1 METPHSAE
9 EVRRFD
15 FVASSCLASVA
26 VAMIISVEMIWSRGQ
41 RLLGHDSFAYLE
53 FAKQFKEHPP
63 TRLGDWW
70 PFGFP
75 VTGTLVSLLT
85 GVSTYTALFIVSA
98 LAYWSVLSGLV
109 LESLRSTATKLT
121 TLVFTSALACAPICA
136 VLLIGPMSEP
146 LFTATLFWLAW
157 SMAYWPKRTAIAFS
171 VGLALVAFCIRYAG
185 IFAFGVVALYALI
198 RFNRI
203 REKKSLVTF
212 AILYGLGVAAALVL
226 MYTNYLF
233 YGHATGPQPVGKES
247 FLSWPIHLAAFGWS
261 PVEAF
266 ISGALLKDV
275 GGIGNW
281 RALLIGWTSTTLMLG
296 LCLYAWKRP
305 ASLVARPAALLAA
318 AYILS
323 MVTLRATTPFDA
335 VSSGRT
341 FLPVLF
347 LLGLLAFQICRARAP
362 RALVV
367 ASVLSLVLS
376 LILALRGVS
385 KETYG
390 PISGAITP
398 LARVLTAEST
408 VAVNA
413 QAVSLAAYF
422 PNHFFLTAD
431 PSALPP
437 SPGASQFVVIVAKR
451 TGRYGQQV
459 GFEANWLD
467 FADGALKAGT
477 ASLVERNADFII
489 LRSTKMK

>member
-1 METPHSAE
+1 
-9 EVRRFD
+9 VV
-15 FVASSCLASVA
+15 FVAI
-26 VAMIISVEMIWSRGQ
+26 MIAVEMIWSRGQ
-41 RLLGHDSFAYLE
+41 RILGHDSFAYLE
-53 FAKQFKEHPP
+53 FAKQFKEHAP

-75 VTGTLVSLLT
+75 LAGTLVSLLT
-85 GVSTYTALFIVSA
+85 GASAYTALFIASA
-98 LAYWSVLSGLV
+98 LAYWSVLYGFV
-109 LESLRSTATKLT
+109 MEALRSTTTKSMA
-121 TLVFTSALACAPICA
+121 LVFTSALACAPVCSI
-136 VLLIGPMSEP
+136 LLIGPMSEP
-146 LFTATLFWLAW
+146 LFTAALFWLAW
-157 SMAYWPKRTAIAFS
+157 SMAYWPKRLAIAFS

-185 IFAFGVVALYALI
+185 IFAFGVVALQALI

-203 REKKSLVTF
+203 REKKSLMTF
-212 AILYGLGVAAALVL
+212 ATLYGLGVAAVLGL

-247 FLSWPIHLAAFGWS
+247 FLSWPIHFADFGWS

-275 GGIGNW
+275 GGIGTW
-281 RALLIGWTSTTLMLG
+281 RALLLGWTSTTLMLG
-296 LCLYAWKRP
+296 LCVYAWKRP
-305 ASLVARPAALLAA
+305 VSLLSRPAALLAA

-341 FLPVLF
+341 FLPVMF
-347 LLGLLAFQICRARAP
+347 LLGLIAFQICSVRAP
-362 RALVV
+362 SALFV

-376 LILALRGVS
+376 VFLALRGVS

-398 LARVLTAEST
+398 LARLLTAEST
-408 VAVNA
+408 VTVNA

-422 PNHFFLTAD
+422 PNHFILAAD
-431 PSALPP
+431 PSALPRT
-437 SPGASQFVVIVAKR
+437 PGTNQFVVIAAKR

-467 FADGALKAGT
+467 FSDGALKAGT

-489 LRSTKMK
+489 LRFAQQKK